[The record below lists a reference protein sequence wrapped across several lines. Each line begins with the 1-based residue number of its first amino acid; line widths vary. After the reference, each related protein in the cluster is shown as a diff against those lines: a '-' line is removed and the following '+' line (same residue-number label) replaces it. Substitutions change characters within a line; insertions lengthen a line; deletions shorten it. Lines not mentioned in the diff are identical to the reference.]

1 MLSLK
6 LFEENLMK
14 LKALFLGLSL
24 ISIPSFTFSAESSES
39 ADEGSSIFD
48 EVVVTAR
55 KREESAQS
63 VPIPISALGGDR
75 LEARN
80 ITEIQD
86 ITKLTP
92 NLNFSAQGIN
102 STVTN
107 VFLRG
112 IGQSNWSETQDPK
125 IGIYIDGVYLS
136 RPQGGMVDLIDVDR
150 VEVLRGPQGTLF
162 GRNTTAG
169 LIHIITKDPTEAL
182 EGFVNLGVG
191 TEGHSVVRGVFN
203 LPVTDK
209 LSARFAMMTKETD
222 GFITNQITGEDQGNE
237 DSQSFRASVKYSGD
251 TYNARFTFDHFET
264 DELATLSSCRFIAP
278 ANGALATGFPAVAFL
293 AGTYDTMRNN
303 CQETSRYLGRDNNPN
318 QHATTD
324 TDSFTLTQSLDLG
337 IGTLTMISNHR
348 EIENYNGTWGWGMGS
363 GNSPTTTTTNLLDVI
378 NYEQEFDVD
387 SHEIRLSG
395 DTDNLSWTIGA
406 YTFEEDNYGITDVPV
421 LGGYTPPA
429 PTAWP
434 MFYMV
439 IPGVLNVAQT
449 VMGTQMFGSR
459 TQYNVVTNSN
469 DAFFAEG
476 TYVIN
481 DKTDITVG
489 VRRTE
494 DDRKYTRGQYL
505 YGGAFDPGNN
515 CPGNID
521 PTTMMATSETC
532 YQEVDYSETTS
543 RVILSHQ
550 NSENVMTYYS
560 YSKGYSSGGF
570 NQAIDMKAFLPEV
583 SDNYE
588 VGFKST
594 LRDGTLRLNGTYFY
608 NSYENQ
614 QITVGRVINGQPTAD
629 IINAEEATIEGIEL
643 ELLAQLSDSWAM
655 TMTYGFMDGKYN
667 SFTVDDYA
675 YDPTTFVT
683 TITQRDLSDTPFGY
697 AGDNGKSHTFD
708 VALIHTQTL
717 SSGANVVSQ
726 LGLTKRDNSW
736 GTMRHTP
743 GSELPGYNLVDGR
756 IAISLPD
763 GVTTITLWG
772 TNLTDKEYISSMLWQ
787 GGDPEIG
794 DPSLGMAADYWG
806 QPRRFGIEWRRDF

>member
-1 MLSLK
+1 
-6 LFEENLMK
+6 MK
-14 LKALFLGLSL
+14 IKALFLGLSL
-24 ISIPSFTFSAESSES
+24 ITIPSFTFSAEE
-39 ADEGSSIFD
+39 ESSIFD

-63 VPIPISALGGDR
+63 VPIPISALDGDR

-182 EGFVNLGVG
+182 EGFANVGLG
-191 TEGHSVVRGVFN
+191 TEGHVVVRGVLN
-203 LPVTDK
+203 VPMTDK
-209 LSARFAMMTKETD
+209 LSGRFAVMSKETD
-222 GFITNQITGEDQGNE
+222 GFMKNQITGEDQGNE
-237 DSQSFRASVKYSGD
+237 DSQSFRASFKYTGD
-251 TYNARFTFDHFET
+251 NYNARLTYDHFES
-264 DELATLSSCRFIAP
+264 DELSTLSSCRFIAP
-278 ANGALATGFPAVAFL
+278 ANGALATGFPAVAYL
-293 AGTYDTMRNN
+293 AGTYDTMRKN
-303 CQETSRYLGRDNNPN
+303 CLETGPGLGRDNNPN
-318 QHATTD
+318 QDAISD
-324 TDSFTLTQSLDLG
+324 TDSYTLTQSLDIG

-363 GNSPTTTTTNLLDVI
+363 GNSPTTSTTNLLDVI
-378 NYEQEFDVD
+378 NYDQEFDVD

-406 YTFEEDNYGITDVPV
+406 YTFEEDNYGIVDVPV

-434 MFYMV
+434 FFYVV

-459 TQYNVVTNSN
+459 TQYNIVTNSN

-505 YGGAFDPGNN
+505 YAGDNGNNVKGPFDPGNN

-521 PTTMMATSETC
+521 PITMMAKSETC
-532 YQEVDYSETTS
+532 YKEVDYSETTS
-543 RVILSHQ
+543 RVIVSHVTT
-550 NSENVMTYYS
+550 ENVMTYAS

-588 VGFKST
+588 VGFKGT
-594 LRDGTLRLNGTYFY
+594 FRDGTMRLNGTYFH
-608 NSYENQ
+608 NIYENQ
-614 QITVGRVINGQPTAD
+614 QITVGRVIDGQPTAD
-629 IINAEEATIEGIEL
+629 IINAEEAKIQGLEL

-655 TMTYGFMDGKYN
+655 TMTYGLMDGMYN
-667 SFTVDDYA
+667 SFTVDDYS

-683 TITQRDLSDTPFGY
+683 SITTRDLSDTPFGY
-697 AGDNGKSHTFD
+697 SGDNGKSHTFD
-708 VALIHTQTL
+708 MSFIHTQSL

-736 GTMRHTP
+736 GTLRHTP
-743 GSELPGYNLVDGR
+743 GSNTPGYSLIDGR
-756 IAISLPD
+756 ITYSLPD
-763 GVTTITLWG
+763 GVTTLTFWG
-772 TNLTDKEYISSMLWQ
+772 TNLTDKEYMSGQLWQ

-794 DPSLGMAADYWG
+794 DPSLGMVADYWG

>member
-1 MLSLK
+1 MRIWIILLSL
-6 LFEENLMK
+6 
-14 LKALFLGLSL
+14 SL
-24 ISIPSFTFSAESSES
+24 LTIPSFTFSAEE
-39 ADEGSSIFD
+39 ESSIFD

-55 KREESAQS
+55 KREETAQS

-80 ITEIQD
+80 ITEIAD
-86 ITKLTP
+86 VTKLTP
-92 NLNFSAQGIN
+92 NLNFAAQGIN

-182 EGFVNLGVG
+182 EGFANVGFG
-191 TEGHSVVRGVFN
+191 TEGHVVVRGVLN
-203 LPVTDK
+203 VPMTDK
-209 LSARFAMMTKETD
+209 LSGRFAVMSKETD
-222 GFITNQITGEDQGNE
+222 GFIKNQITGEDQGNE
-237 DSQSFRASVKYSGD
+237 DSQSFRASFKYTGD
-251 TYNARFTFDHFET
+251 TYNARLTYDHFES
-264 DELATLSSCRFIAP
+264 DELAMLSSCRFIAP
-278 ANGALATGFPAVAFL
+278 TNGALATGFPAVAYL
-293 AGTYDTMRNN
+293 AGTYDTMRKN
-303 CQETSRYLGRDNNPN
+303 CLETSRHLGRDNNPN
-318 QHATTD
+318 QHATSE
-324 TDSFTLTQSLDLG
+324 TDSYTLTQTLDLG

-348 EIENYNGTWGWGMGS
+348 EIENYNGTWGWGMGT
-363 GNSPTTTTTNLLDVI
+363 GNSSTTSTTNLLDVI
-378 NYEQEFDVD
+378 NNRSENDVD
-387 SHEIRLSG
+387 SHELRLSG
-395 DTDNLSWTIGA
+395 ETDNLNWTIGA
-406 YTFEEDNYGITDVPV
+406 YTFEEDNYGIIDVPV
-421 LGGYTPPA
+421 LRGYTPPA

-434 MFYMV
+434 MYYLV

-459 TQYNVVTNSN
+459 TQYNDVTNSN

-494 DDRKYTRGQYL
+494 DDRQFTRGQFL
-505 YGGAFDPGNN
+505 YVGNTAQGPFDPTNN

-521 PTTMMATSETC
+521 PNTMMAKSETC

-543 RVILSHQ
+543 RVIVSHATT
-550 NSENVMTYYS
+550 ENMMTYAS

-594 LRDGTLRLNGTYFY
+594 LRDGTMRLNGTYFH
-608 NSYENQ
+608 NIYENQ
-614 QITVGRVINGQPTAD
+614 QITVGRVIDGQPTAD
-629 IINAEEATIEGIEL
+629 IINAEEAKIQGIEL
-643 ELLAQLSDSWAM
+643 ELLAQLSNSWAM
-655 TMTYGFMDGKYN
+655 TMTYGLMDGKYN
-667 SFTVDDYA
+667 SFTVDDYS

-697 AGDNGKSHTFD
+697 SGDNGKSHTFD
-708 VALIHTQTL
+708 MAFIHTQSL

-726 LGLTKRDNSW
+726 IGLTKRDNSW
-736 GTMRHTP
+736 GTLRHTP
-743 GSELPGYNLVDGR
+743 GSDLPGYSLLDGR
-756 IAISLPD
+756 ITYSLAD

-772 TNLTDKEYISSMLWQ
+772 TNLTDKEYRSGMLWQ

>member
-1 MLSLK
+1 
-6 LFEENLMK
+6 MK
-14 LKALFLGLSL
+14 IRALLLTIPL
-24 ISIPSFTFSAESSES
+24 LTIPSFTFSAEE
-39 ADEGSSIFD
+39 ESSIFD

-55 KREESAQS
+55 KREETAQS
-63 VPIPISALGGDR
+63 VPIPITALGGD
-75 LEARN
+75 LMEARN
-80 ITEIQD
+80 VTEIAD

-92 NLNFSAQGIN
+92 NLSFSAQGIN

-136 RPQGGMVDLIDVDR
+136 RPQGGMLDLIDVDR

-169 LIHIITKDPTEAL
+169 LIHIITKDPTEAF
-182 EGFVNLGVG
+182 EGFANLGVG
-191 TEGHSVVRGVFN
+191 TEGHIVMRGVLN
-203 LPVTDK
+203 VPISDK
-209 LSARFAMMTKETD
+209 LSARFAVMSKETD
-222 GFITNQITGEDQGNE
+222 GFIKNQITGQDQGNE
-237 DSQSFRASVKYSGD
+237 DSQSLRASLKYTGD
-251 TYNARFTFDHFET
+251 TYNARLTFDHFES
-264 DELATLSSCRFIAP
+264 DELSMLSSCRFIAP
-278 ANGALATGFPAVAFL
+278 TNGAVATGFPAIAYL
-293 AGTYDTMRNN
+293 AGTYDTMRKN
-303 CQETSRYLGRDNNPN
+303 CQETNRNLGRDNNPN
-318 QHATTD
+318 QNATSE
-324 TDSFTLTQSLDLG
+324 TDSFTLTQSLDIG

-363 GNSPTTTTTNLLDVI
+363 GNSPTTSTTNLLDVI
-378 NYEQEFDVD
+378 NNRSENDVD

-406 YTFEEDNYGITDVPV
+406 YTFEEDNYGIIDVPV
-421 LGGYTPPA
+421 LRGYTPPA

-434 MFYMV
+434 MFYLV
-439 IPGVLNVAQT
+439 IPGVLNVAET
-449 VMGTQMFGSR
+449 VIGTQMFGSR
-459 TQYNVVTNSN
+459 TQYNDVTNSN

-476 TYVIN
+476 TFILN
-481 DKTDITVG
+481 DKTDITLG
-489 VRRTE
+489 VRKTE

-505 YGGAFDPGNN
+505 YGSGAFDPTNN

-521 PTTMMATSETC
+521 PTTMIAKSETC
-532 YQEVDYSETTS
+532 FQEVDYSETTS
-543 RVILSHQ
+543 RVILSHA
-550 NSENVMTYYS
+550 NTENVMTYYS

-570 NQAIDMKAFLPEV
+570 NQAIDMKAFLPEI
-583 SDNYE
+583 SDNFE

-608 NSYENQ
+608 NIYENQ
-614 QITVGRVINGQPTAD
+614 QITVGRVIDGQPTAD
-629 IINAEEATIEGIEL
+629 IINAKEAQIEGIEFD
-643 ELLAQLSDSWAM
+643 LLAQLSDNWAL
-655 TMTYGFMDGKYN
+655 TMTFGFMDGKYN

-675 YDPTTFVT
+675 YDPATFVT

-697 AGDNGKSHTFD
+697 SGDGGKSHTFD
-708 VALIHTQTL
+708 MALIHTQAL
-717 SSGANVVSQ
+717 SSGTNVVSQ
-726 LGLTKRDNSW
+726 IGLTKRDNSW
-736 GTMRHTP
+736 GTLRHTP
-743 GSELPGYNLVDGR
+743 GSEMPGYNLVDGR
-756 IAISLPD
+756 IAFNLAD

-772 TNLTDKEYISSMLWQ
+772 TNLTDKEYRSGMLWQ

>member
-1 MLSLK
+1 MKFKILLLSL
-6 LFEENLMK
+6 
-14 LKALFLGLSL
+14 SL
-24 ISIPSFTFSAESSES
+24 LTIPSISISAE
-39 ADEGSSIFD
+39 DEEESSILE

-63 VPIPISALGGDR
+63 VPIPISALNGDR

-136 RPQGGMVDLIDVDR
+136 RPQGGMVDLIDIDR

-182 EGFVNLGVG
+182 EGFANVG
-191 TEGHSVVRGVFN
+191 FGTDGHVVVRGVLN
-203 LPVTDK
+203 VPMTDK
-209 LSARFAMMTKETD
+209 LSGRFAVMSKETD
-222 GFITNQITGEDQGNE
+222 GFIKNQITGEDHGNE
-237 DSQSFRASVKYSGD
+237 DSQSFRASFKYRGD
-251 TYNARFTFDHFET
+251 AYNARLTYDHFES

-278 ANGALATGFPAVAFL
+278 ADGSVATGFPAVAYL
-293 AGTYDTMRNN
+293 AGTYDTMRQN
-303 CQETSRYLGRDNNPN
+303 CLDTSRYLGRDNNPN
-318 QHATTD
+318 QNATTD
-324 TDSFTLTQSLDLG
+324 TDSYTLTQNLDLG

-363 GNSPTTTTTNLLDVI
+363 GNSSTTTTTNLLDVI
-378 NYEQEFDVD
+378 NYAQEFEVD

-395 DTDNLSWTIGA
+395 DTDKLSWTIGA

-421 LGGYTPPA
+421 LRGFTPPT

-434 MFYMV
+434 MFHMV

-459 TQYNVVTNSN
+459 TQYNIVTNAN

-489 VRRTE
+489 MRRTE
-494 DDRKYTRGQYL
+494 DERKYTRGQYL
-505 YGGAFDPGNN
+505 YVGNNAQGAFDPGNN

-521 PTTMMATSETC
+521 PTTMVATSETC
-532 YQEVDYSETTS
+532 YQEVSYSETTS
-543 RVILSHQ
+543 RVILSHATR
-550 NSENVMTYYS
+550 ENLMTYAS

-594 LRDGTLRLNGTYFY
+594 LRDGTLRLNGTYFH
-608 NSYENQ
+608 NIYENQ

-629 IINAEEATIEGIEL
+629 IINAKEAKIKGLEL

-655 TMTYGFMDGKYN
+655 TMTSGFMDGIYN

-683 TITQRDLSDTPFGY
+683 TITTRDLSDTPFGY
-697 AGDNGKSHTFD
+697 SGDNGKSHTFD
-708 VALIHTQTL
+708 MAFIHTQRL

-726 LGLTKRDNSW
+726 IGLTKRDNSW
-736 GTMRHTP
+736 GTLRHTP

-756 IAISLPD
+756 IAFSLPD
-763 GVTTITLWG
+763 GVTTITFWG
-772 TNLTDKEYISSMLWQ
+772 TNLTDKEYVSSMLWQ

-794 DPSLGMAADYWG
+794 DPSLGMAADWWG

>member
-1 MLSLK
+1 MRIKILLLSL
-6 LFEENLMK
+6 
-14 LKALFLGLSL
+14 SL
-24 ISIPSFTFSAESSES
+24 LTIPSFTYSAEE
-39 ADEGSSIFD
+39 ESSIFD

-63 VPIPISALGGDR
+63 VPIPISALDGDR
-75 LEARN
+75 LESRN
-80 ITEIQD
+80 ITEIAD
-86 ITKLTP
+86 VTKLTP

-182 EGFVNLGVG
+182 EGFANLGIG
-191 TEGHSVVRGVFN
+191 TEGHIVMRGVLN
-203 LPVTDK
+203 VPMGDK
-209 LSARFAMMTKETD
+209 LSARFAVMSKETD
-222 GFITNQITGEDQGNE
+222 GFIKNQVTGEDQGNE
-237 DSQSFRASVKYSGD
+237 DSQSFRASFKYTGD
-251 TYNARFTFDHFET
+251 AYNARFTFDHFES
-264 DELATLSSCRFIAP
+264 DELAMISSCRFIAP
-278 ANGALATGFPAVAFL
+278 ANGALATGFPAVAYL
-293 AGTYDTMRNN
+293 AGTYDTMRKN
-303 CQETSRYLGRDNNPN
+303 CQETSRTLGRDNNPN
-318 QHATTD
+318 QGVTSD

-363 GNSPTTTTTNLLDVI
+363 GNSPTTSTTNLLDVI
-378 NYEQEFDVD
+378 NNASENDID
-387 SHEIRLSG
+387 SHELRLSG

-406 YTFEEDNYGITDVPV
+406 YTFEEDNYGIIDVPV
-421 LGGYTPPA
+421 LRGYTPPA

-434 MFYMV
+434 MYYLV

-459 TQYNVVTNSN
+459 TQYNIVTNSN

-489 VRRTE
+489 IRKTE
-494 DDRKYTRGQYL
+494 DDRQFTRGQWL
-505 YGGAFDPGNN
+505 YVGNNAKGAFDIGNN

-521 PTTMMATSETC
+521 PTTMMAKSETC

-543 RVILSHQ
+543 RVILSYQ
-550 NSENVMTYYS
+550 NSEDLMTYYS

-570 NQAIDMKAFLPEV
+570 NQAIDMKAFLPEI

-608 NSYENQ
+608 NIYENQ
-614 QITVGRVINGQPTAD
+614 QITVGRVIDGQPTAD
-629 IINAEEATIEGIEL
+629 IINAKEAKIEGIEL
-643 ELLAQLSDSWAM
+643 ELLAQLTDSLAM

-667 SFTVDDYA
+667 SFTVDDYT

-697 AGDNGKSHTFD
+697 SGDNGKSHTFD
-708 VALIHTQTL
+708 MALIHTQTL
-717 SSGANVVSQ
+717 SSGANVMSQ
-726 LGLTKRDNSW
+726 IGLTKRDNSW
-736 GTMRHTP
+736 GTLRHTP
-743 GSELPGYNLVDGR
+743 GSDMPGYSLVDGR
-756 IAISLPD
+756 ITYALPD
-763 GVTTITLWG
+763 GVTTITFWG
-772 TNLTDKEYISSMLWQ
+772 TNLTDKEYRSGMLWQ

-794 DPSLGMAADYWG
+794 DPSLGMSADYWG

>member
-1 MLSLK
+1 MRINT
-6 LFEENLMK
+6 F
-14 LKALFLGLSL
+14 L
-24 ISIPSFTFSAESSES
+24 ISISLLVTFPSFTISAEEES
-39 ADEGSSIFD
+39 TIFD

-55 KREESAQS
+55 KREETAQS
-63 VPIPISALGGDR
+63 VPIPISALGGDQM
-75 LEARN
+75 ESRN
-80 ITEIQD
+80 ITEIAD

-92 NLNFSAQGIN
+92 NLNFAAQGIN

-182 EGFVNLGVG
+182 EGFANLGVG
-191 TEGHSVVRGVFN
+191 TEGHVVMRGVLN
-203 LPVTDK
+203 VPLSDN
-209 LSARFAMMTKETD
+209 LSARFAVMSKETD
-222 GFITNQITGEDQGNE
+222 GFIKNQITGQDQGNE
-237 DSQSFRASVKYSGD
+237 DSQSLRASFKYTGD
-251 TYNARFTFDHFET
+251 TYNARLTYDRFES
-264 DELATLSSCRFIAP
+264 DELSMLSSCRFIAP
-278 ANGALATGFPAVAFL
+278 ANGAVATGFPAVAYL
-293 AGTYDTMRNN
+293 AGTYDTMRQN
-303 CQETSRYLGRDNNPN
+303 CLQTSRNLGRDNNPN
-318 QHATTD
+318 QNATSE
-324 TDSFTLTQSLDLG
+324 TDSFTLTQNLDLG

-378 NYEQEFDVD
+378 NNRSTNDVD

-395 DTDNLSWTIGA
+395 ETDNLNWTVGY
-406 YTFEEDNYGITDVPV
+406 YTFEEDNYGIIDVPV
-421 LGGYTPPA
+421 LRGYTPPA

-434 MFYMV
+434 MFYLV
-439 IPGVLNVAQT
+439 IPGVLNVSQT

-459 TQYNVVTNSN
+459 TQYNDVTNSN
-469 DAFFAEG
+469 DAYFAEG
-476 TYVIN
+476 TFILN
-481 DKTDITVG
+481 DKTDITLG
-489 VRRTE
+489 VRKTE
-494 DDRKYTRGQYL
+494 DDRKFTRGQYL
-505 YGGAFDPGNN
+505 YVGNNAQGPFDPTNN

-521 PTTMMATSETC
+521 PTTMMAKSETC

-543 RVILSHQ
+543 RVILSYA
-550 NSENVMTYYS
+550 NSENLMTYYS

-570 NQAIDMKAFLPEV
+570 NQAIDMKAFLPEI
-583 SDNYE
+583 SDNFE

-594 LRDGTLRLNGTYFY
+594 LRDGTMRLNGTYFY
-608 NSYENQ
+608 NIYENQ
-614 QITVGRVINGQPTAD
+614 QITVGRVIDGQPTAD
-629 IINAEEATIEGIEL
+629 IINAKEAQIEGIEL
-643 ELLAQLSDSWAM
+643 ELLAQLSDSWSM
-655 TMTYGFMDGKYN
+655 TMTFGFMDGKYN
-667 SFTVDDYA
+667 SFTVDDYS

-683 TITQRDLSDTPFGY
+683 TITSRDLSDTPFGY
-697 AGDNGKSHTFD
+697 SGDNGKSHTFD
-708 VALIHTQTL
+708 MALIHNQTL
-717 SSGANVVSQ
+717 SSGTNVVSQ

-736 GTMRHTP
+736 GTLRHTP
-743 GSELPGYNLVDGR
+743 GSGLPGYSLIDGR
-756 IAISLPD
+756 IAFSLPD

-772 TNLTDKEYISSMLWQ
+772 TNLADKEYRSGMLWQ

>member
-1 MLSLK
+1 MSLNKILSK
-6 LFEENLMK
+6 LTVFSL
-14 LKALFLGLSL
+14 LFFPFA
-24 ISIPSFTFSAESSES
+24 ISA
-39 ADEGSSIFD
+39 ADQEAAGGIME

-55 KREESAQS
+55 KREETAQS

-136 RPQGGMVDLIDVDR
+136 RPQGGMVDLIDIDR

-182 EGFVNLGVG
+182 EGFANLGIG
-191 TEGHSVVRGVFN
+191 TEGHVVMRGVLNVPMGDN
-203 LPVTDK
+203 L
-209 LSARFAMMTKETD
+209 SGRFAVMSKETD
-222 GFITNQITGEDQGNE
+222 GFIKNQITGKDQGNE
-237 DSQSFRASVKYSGD
+237 DSQSLRASFKYTGD
-251 TYNARFTFDHFET
+251 TYNARLTYDHFES
-264 DELATLSSCRFIAP
+264 DELATLSSCRFAAP
-278 ANGALATGFPAVAFL
+278 ANGALAAGFPAVAYL
-293 AGTYDTMRNN
+293 AGTYDTMRQN
-303 CQETSRYLGRDNNPN
+303 CLETSRHLGRDNNPN
-318 QHATTD
+318 QNATSE
-324 TDSFTLTQSLDLG
+324 TDSYTLTQSLDLG
-337 IGTLTMISNHR
+337 IGALTMISNHR

-378 NYEQEFDVD
+378 NYAQEFDID

-395 DTDNLSWTIGA
+395 DTDKLSWTIGA
-406 YTFEEDNYGITDVPV
+406 YTFEEENYGIVDVPV

-434 MFYMV
+434 FFYVV

-459 TQYNVVTNSN
+459 TQYNDVTNGN

-476 TYVIN
+476 TFVLN

-489 VRRTE
+489 VRKTE

-505 YGGAFDPGNN
+505 YVGNNAQGPFDPGNN

-521 PTTMMATSETC
+521 PTTMVARAETC

-543 RVILSHQ
+543 RVILSHATT
-550 NSENVMTYYS
+550 ENLMTYYS

-570 NQAIDMKAFLPEV
+570 NQAIDMKAFLPEI

-594 LRDGTLRLNGTYFY
+594 LRDGTVRLNGTYFY
-608 NSYENQ
+608 NIYENQ
-614 QITVGRVINGQPTAD
+614 QITVGRVIDGQPTAD
-629 IINAEEATIEGIEL
+629 IINAKEAQIEGIEL

-655 TMTYGFMDGKYN
+655 TVTYGFMDGKYN
-667 SFTVDDYA
+667 SFTVDDYS

-683 TITQRDLSDTPFGY
+683 SITTRDLSDTSFGY
-697 AGDNGKSHTFD
+697 SGDNGKSYTFD
-708 VALIHTQTL
+708 MALIHTQTL

-726 LGLTKRDNSW
+726 IGLTKRDNSW
-736 GTMRHTP
+736 GTLRHTP
-743 GSELPGYNLVDGR
+743 GSGMPGYSLIDGR
-756 IAISLPD
+756 IAYSLPD

-772 TNLTDKEYISSMLWQ
+772 TNLTDKEYVSSMLWQ

-794 DPSLGMAADYWG
+794 DPSLGMTGEWWG

>member
-1 MLSLK
+1 
-6 LFEENLMK
+6 MK
-14 LKALFLGLSL
+14 IKTLLLGLSL
-24 ISIPSFTFSAESSES
+24 ITIPSFTFSAEE
-39 ADEGSSIFD
+39 ESSIFD

-55 KREESAQS
+55 KREETAQS

-80 ITEIQD
+80 ITEIAD
-86 ITKLTP
+86 VTKLTP
-92 NLNFSAQGIN
+92 NLNFAAQGIN

-182 EGFVNLGVG
+182 EGFANVGLG
-191 TEGHSVVRGVFN
+191 TEGHVVVRGVLN
-203 LPVTDK
+203 VPMTDK
-209 LSARFAMMTKETD
+209 LSGRFAVMSKETD
-222 GFITNQITGEDQGNE
+222 GFIKNQITGEDQGNE
-237 DSQSFRASVKYSGD
+237 DSQSFRASFKYSGD
-251 TYNARFTFDHFET
+251 SYNARLTYDHFES
-264 DELATLSSCRFIAP
+264 DELAMLSSCRFIAP
-278 ANGALATGFPAVAFL
+278 VNGAIATGFPAVAYL
-293 AGTYDTMRNN
+293 AGTYDTMRKN
-303 CQETSRYLGRDNNPN
+303 CLETSRTLGRDNNPN
-318 QHATTD
+318 QNATSE
-324 TDSFTLTQSLDLG
+324 TDSYTLTQSLDLG

-363 GNSPTTTTTNLLDVI
+363 GNSPTTSTTNLLDVI
-378 NYEQEFDVD
+378 NNRSENDVD
-387 SHEIRLSG
+387 SHELRLSG
-395 DTDNLSWTIGA
+395 ETDSLSWTIGA
-406 YTFEEDNYGITDVPV
+406 YTFEEDNYGIIDVPV
-421 LGGYTPPA
+421 LRGYTPPA

-434 MFYMV
+434 MYYLV

-459 TQYNVVTNSN
+459 TQYNDVTNSN

-494 DDRKYTRGQYL
+494 DERQYTRGQYL
-505 YGGAFDPGNN
+505 YVGNTAQGPFDPTNN

-521 PTTMMATSETC
+521 PTTMVAKSETC
-532 YQEVDYSETTS
+532 TQEVDYSETTS
-543 RVILSHQ
+543 RVILSHATT
-550 NSENVMTYYS
+550 ENVMTYAS

-594 LRDGTLRLNGTYFY
+594 LRDGTLRLNGTYFH
-608 NSYENQ
+608 NIYENQ
-614 QITVGRVINGQPTAD
+614 QITVGRVIDGQPTAD
-629 IINAEEATIEGIEL
+629 IINAEEAKIQGIEL

-655 TMTYGFMDGKYN
+655 TMTYGLMDGKYN

-697 AGDNGKSHTFD
+697 SGDNGKSHTFD
-708 VALIHTQTL
+708 VAFINTQTL

-726 LGLTKRDNSW
+726 IGLTKRDNSW
-736 GTMRHTP
+736 GTLRHTP
-743 GSELPGYNLVDGR
+743 GSDMPGYSLLDGR
-756 IAISLPD
+756 ITYALAD
-763 GVTTITLWG
+763 GVTTFTFWG
-772 TNLTDKEYISSMLWQ
+772 TNLTDKEYRSGMLWQ

>member
-1 MLSLK
+1 MRIKIILLSL
-6 LFEENLMK
+6 
-14 LKALFLGLSL
+14 SL
-24 ISIPSFTFSAESSES
+24 LTIPSFSYSAEE
-39 ADEGSSIFD
+39 ESSIFD

-63 VPIPISALGGDR
+63 VPIPISALDGDR
-75 LEARN
+75 LESRN
-80 ITEIQD
+80 ITEIAD
-86 ITKLTP
+86 VTKLTP

-182 EGFVNLGVG
+182 EGFANLGVG
-191 TEGHSVVRGVFN
+191 TEGHIVMRGVLN
-203 LPVTDK
+203 VPMGDK
-209 LSARFAMMTKETD
+209 LSARFAVMSKETD
-222 GFITNQITGEDQGNE
+222 GFIKNQITGEDQGNE
-237 DSQSFRASVKYSGD
+237 DSQSFRASFKYTGD
-251 TYNARFTFDHFET
+251 GYNARFTFDHFES
-264 DELATLSSCRFIAP
+264 DELAMISSCRFIAP
-278 ANGALATGFPAVAFL
+278 ANGALATGFPAVAYL
-293 AGTYDTMRNN
+293 AGTYDTMRKN
-303 CQETSRYLGRDNNPN
+303 CQETSRNLGRDNNPN
-318 QHATTD
+318 QGVTSD

-363 GNSPTTTTTNLLDVI
+363 GNSPTTSTTNLLDVI
-378 NYEQEFDVD
+378 NNASENDID
-387 SHEIRLSG
+387 SHELRLSG
-395 DTDNLSWTIGA
+395 DTDNLTWTIGA
-406 YTFEEDNYGITDVPV
+406 YTFEEDNYGIIDVPV
-421 LGGYTPPA
+421 LRGYTPPA

-434 MFYMV
+434 LYYFV
-439 IPGVLNVAQT
+439 IPGALNVAQT

-459 TQYNVVTNSN
+459 TQYNIVTNSN

-489 VRRTE
+489 IRKTE
-494 DDRKYTRGQYL
+494 DDRQFTRGQWL
-505 YGGAFDPGNN
+505 YVGNNAKGAFDIGNN

-521 PTTMMATSETC
+521 PTTMMAKSETC

-543 RVILSHQ
+543 RVILSYQ
-550 NSENVMTYYS
+550 NSEDLMTYYS

-570 NQAIDMKAFLPEV
+570 NQAIDMKAFLPEI

-608 NSYENQ
+608 NIYENQ
-614 QITVGRVINGQPTAD
+614 QITVGRVIDGQPTAD
-629 IINAEEATIEGIEL
+629 IINAKEAKIEGIEL

-667 SFTVDDYA
+667 SFTVDDYT

-697 AGDNGKSHTFD
+697 SGDNGKSHTFD
-708 VALIHTQTL
+708 MALIHTQTL
-717 SSGANVVSQ
+717 SSGANVMSQ
-726 LGLTKRDNSW
+726 IGLTKRDNSW
-736 GTMRHTP
+736 GTLRHTP
-743 GSELPGYNLVDGR
+743 GSDLPGYSLIDGR
-756 IAISLPD
+756 ITYALPD

-772 TNLTDKEYISSMLWQ
+772 TNLTDKEYRSGMLWQ

>member
-1 MLSLK
+1 MRIKILLLSL
-6 LFEENLMK
+6 
-14 LKALFLGLSL
+14 SL
-24 ISIPSFTFSAESSES
+24 LTIPSFTYSAEE
-39 ADEGSSIFD
+39 ETSIFD

-55 KREESAQS
+55 KREETAQS
-63 VPIPISALGGDR
+63 VPIPISALSGDQ
-75 LEARN
+75 LESRN
-80 ITEIQD
+80 ITEIAD
-86 ITKLTP
+86 VTKLTP
-92 NLNFSAQGIN
+92 NLNFAAQGIN

-182 EGFVNLGVG
+182 EGFANVGMG
-191 TEGHSVVRGVFN
+191 TEGHVVVRGVLNVPMTDN
-203 LPVTDK
+203 L
-209 LSARFAMMTKETD
+209 SGRFAVMSKETD
-222 GFITNQITGEDQGNE
+222 GFIKNQITGEDQGNE
-237 DSQSFRASVKYSGD
+237 DSQSFRASFKYSGD
-251 TYNARFTFDHFET
+251 SYNARLTFDRFES
-264 DELATLSSCRFIAP
+264 DELAMLSSCRFIAP
-278 ANGALATGFPAVAFL
+278 TNGAIATGFPAVAYL
-293 AGTYDTMRNN
+293 AGTYDTMRKN
-303 CQETSRYLGRDNNPN
+303 CLETGRNLGRDNNPN
-318 QHATTD
+318 QHATSE
-324 TDSFTLTQSLDLG
+324 TDSYTLTQSLDIG

-363 GNSPTTTTTNLLDVI
+363 GNSTTTSTTNLLDVI
-378 NYEQEFDVD
+378 NNRSENDVD

-395 DTDNLSWTIGA
+395 DTDNLSWTVGA
-406 YTFEEDNYGITDVPV
+406 YTFEEDNYGIIDVPV
-421 LGGYTPPA
+421 LRGYTPPA

-434 MFYMV
+434 MYYLV

-459 TQYNVVTNSN
+459 TQYNDVTNSN

-489 VRRTE
+489 MRRTE
-494 DDRKYTRGQYL
+494 DKRQYTRGQYL
-505 YGGAFDPGNN
+505 YVGNTAQGPFDPTNN

-521 PTTMMATSETC
+521 PTTMVAKSETC
-532 YQEVDYSETTS
+532 TQEVDYSETTS
-543 RVILSHQ
+543 RVILSHATT
-550 NSENVMTYYS
+550 ENMMTYAS

-594 LRDGTLRLNGTYFY
+594 LRDGTLRLNGTYFH
-608 NSYENQ
+608 NIYENQ
-614 QITVGRVINGQPTAD
+614 QITVGRVIDGQPTAD
-629 IINAEEATIEGIEL
+629 IINAEEAKIQGLEL

-655 TMTYGFMDGKYN
+655 TLTAGFMDGKYN
-667 SFTVDDYA
+667 SFTVDDYT

-683 TITQRDLSDTPFGY
+683 TITSRDLSDTPFGY
-697 AGDNGKSHTFD
+697 SGDGGKSHTFD
-708 VALIHTQTL
+708 MAFIHTQTL

-726 LGLTKRDNSW
+726 LGITKRDNSW
-736 GTMRHTP
+736 GTLRHTP
-743 GSELPGYNLVDGR
+743 GSEMPGYNLVDGR
-756 IAISLPD
+756 ITYSLPD
-763 GVTTITLWG
+763 GVTTITFWG
-772 TNLTDKEYISSMLWQ
+772 TNLTDKEYRSGMLWQ

-794 DPSLGMAADYWG
+794 DPSLGMVADYWG

>member
-1 MLSLK
+1 
-6 LFEENLMK
+6 MK
-14 LKALFLGLSL
+14 IKALL
-24 ISIPSFTFSAESSES
+24 ISISLLTIPSFTISAEE
-39 ADEGSSIFD
+39 ESSIFD

-55 KREESAQS
+55 KREETAQS
-63 VPIPISALGGDR
+63 VPIPISALGGDQ
-75 LEARN
+75 LESRN
-80 ITEIQD
+80 ITEIAD
-86 ITKLTP
+86 VTKLTP
-92 NLNFSAQGIN
+92 NLNFAAQGIN

-182 EGFVNLGVG
+182 EGFANVGLG
-191 TEGHSVVRGVFN
+191 TEGHVVVRGVLN
-203 LPVTDK
+203 VPITDK
-209 LSARFAMMTKETD
+209 LSGRFAVMSKETD
-222 GFITNQITGEDQGNE
+222 GFIKNQITGEDQGNE
-237 DSQSFRASVKYSGD
+237 DSQSFRASFKYTGD
-251 TYNARFTFDHFET
+251 TYNARLTYDHFES
-264 DELATLSSCRFIAP
+264 DELAMLSSCRFIAP
-278 ANGALATGFPAVAFL
+278 TNGALATGFPAVAYL
-293 AGTYDTMRNN
+293 AGTYDTMRKN
-303 CQETSRYLGRDNNPN
+303 CLETSRHLGRDNNPN
-318 QHATTD
+318 QHATSE
-324 TDSFTLTQSLDLG
+324 TDSYTLTQTLDLG

-348 EIENYNGTWGWGMGS
+348 EIENYNGTWGWGMGT
-363 GNSPTTTTTNLLDVI
+363 GNSSTTSTTNLLDVI
-378 NYEQEFDVD
+378 NNRSENDVD
-387 SHEIRLSG
+387 SHELRLSG
-395 DTDNLSWTIGA
+395 ETDNLNWTIGA
-406 YTFEEDNYGITDVPV
+406 YTFEEDNYGIIDVPV
-421 LGGYTPPA
+421 LRGYTPPA

-434 MFYMV
+434 MYYLV

-459 TQYNVVTNSN
+459 TQYNDVTNSN

-494 DDRKYTRGQYL
+494 DDRQFTRGQFL
-505 YGGAFDPGNN
+505 YVGNTAQGPFDPTNN

-521 PTTMMATSETC
+521 PTTMVAKSETC

-543 RVILSHQ
+543 RVIVSHATT
-550 NSENVMTYYS
+550 ENMMTYAS

-570 NQAIDMKAFLPEV
+570 NQAIDMKAFLPEI

-594 LRDGTLRLNGTYFY
+594 LRDGTMRLNGTYFH
-608 NSYENQ
+608 NIYENQ
-614 QITVGRVINGQPTAD
+614 QITVGRVIDGQPTAD
-629 IINAEEATIEGIEL
+629 IINAEEAKIQGIEL

-655 TMTYGFMDGKYN
+655 TMTYGLMDGKYN
-667 SFTVDDYA
+667 SFTVDDYS

-683 TITQRDLSDTPFGY
+683 TITSRDLSDTPFGY
-697 AGDNGKSHTFD
+697 SGDNGKSHTFD
-708 VALIHTQTL
+708 MAFIHTQSL

-726 LGLTKRDNSW
+726 IGLTKRDNSW
-736 GTMRHTP
+736 GTLRHTP
-743 GSELPGYNLVDGR
+743 GSDLPGYSLLDGR
-756 IAISLPD
+756 ITYSLAD

-772 TNLTDKEYISSMLWQ
+772 TNLTDKEYRSGMLWQ

>member
-1 MLSLK
+1 
-6 LFEENLMK
+6 MK
-14 LKALFLGLSL
+14 IKALFISLSL
-24 ISIPSFTFSAESSES
+24 LTIPSFTISAEE
-39 ADEGSSIFD
+39 ETSIFD

-63 VPIPISALGGDR
+63 VPIPISALDGDR
-75 LEARN
+75 LESRN
-80 ITEIQD
+80 ITEIAD
-86 ITKLTP
+86 VTKLTP
-92 NLNFSAQGIN
+92 NLNFAAQGIN

-182 EGFVNLGVG
+182 EGFANLGVG
-191 TEGHSVVRGVFN
+191 TEGHVVMRGVLN
-203 LPVTDK
+203 VPMGDK
-209 LSARFAMMTKETD
+209 LSARFAVMSKETD
-222 GFITNQITGEDQGNE
+222 GFIKNQITGKDQGNE
-237 DSQSFRASVKYSGD
+237 DSQSIRASFKYSGD
-251 TYNARFTFDHFET
+251 NYNARFTFDHFES
-264 DELATLSSCRFIAP
+264 DELAMLSSCRFIAP
-278 ANGALATGFPAVAFL
+278 ENGALATGFPAVAYL
-293 AGTYDTMRNN
+293 AGTYDTMRKN

-318 QHATTD
+318 QNATSE

-363 GNSPTTTTTNLLDVI
+363 GNSPTTSTTNLLDVI
-378 NYEQEFDVD
+378 NNKSENDID

-395 DTDNLSWTIGA
+395 DTDKLSWTIGA
-406 YTFEEDNYGITDVPV
+406 YTFEEDNYGIIDVPV
-421 LGGYTPPA
+421 LRGYTPPA

-434 MFYMV
+434 MYYLV

-459 TQYNVVTNSN
+459 TQYNDVTNSN

-476 TYVIN
+476 TFVLN
-481 DKTDITVG
+481 DKTDITLG

-494 DDRKYTRGQYL
+494 DERQYTRGQYL
-505 YGGAFDPGNN
+505 YVGNTAQGPFDPTNN

-521 PTTMMATSETC
+521 PVTMVAKSETC
-532 YQEVDYSETTS
+532 TQEVDYSETTS
-543 RVILSHQ
+543 RVILSHTH
-550 NSENVMTYYS
+550 SEDLMSYYS

-608 NSYENQ
+608 NIYENQ
-614 QITVGRVINGQPTAD
+614 QITVGRVIDGQPTAD
-629 IINAEEATIEGIEL
+629 IINAKEAQIEGIEL
-643 ELLAQLSDSWAM
+643 ELLAQLSDSWAL

-683 TITQRDLSDTPFGY
+683 TITSRDLSDTPFGY
-697 AGDNGKSHTFD
+697 SGDNGKSHTFD
-708 VALIHTQTL
+708 MALINTQTL
-717 SSGANVVSQ
+717 SSGTNVVSQ
-726 LGLTKRDNSW
+726 IGLTKRDNSW
-736 GTMRHTP
+736 GTLRHTP
-743 GSELPGYNLVDGR
+743 GSEMPGYNLVDGR
-756 IAISLPD
+756 IALSLPD
-763 GVTTITLWG
+763 GVTTITFWG
-772 TNLTDKEYISSMLWQ
+772 TNLTDKEYRSGMLWQ

>member
-1 MLSLK
+1 MRIKILLLSL
-6 LFEENLMK
+6 
-14 LKALFLGLSL
+14 SL
-24 ISIPSFTFSAESSES
+24 LTIPSFTYSAEE
-39 ADEGSSIFD
+39 ESSIFD

-63 VPIPISALGGDR
+63 VPIPISALDGDR
-75 LEARN
+75 LESRN
-80 ITEIQD
+80 ITEIAD

-182 EGFVNLGVG
+182 EGFANLGIG
-191 TEGHSVVRGVFN
+191 TEGHIVMRGVLN
-203 LPVTDK
+203 VPMGDK
-209 LSARFAMMTKETD
+209 LSARFAVMSKETD
-222 GFITNQITGEDQGNE
+222 GFIKNQITGEDQGNE
-237 DSQSFRASVKYSGD
+237 DSQSFRASFKYTGD
-251 TYNARFTFDHFET
+251 AYNARFTFDHFES
-264 DELATLSSCRFIAP
+264 DELAMLSSCRFIAP
-278 ANGALATGFPAVAFL
+278 ANGAVATGFPAVAYL
-293 AGTYDTMRNN
+293 AGTYDTMKKN
-303 CQETSRYLGRDNNPN
+303 CQETSRTLGRDNNPN
-318 QHATTD
+318 QGVTSD

-363 GNSPTTTTTNLLDVI
+363 GNSPTTSTTNLLDVI
-378 NYEQEFDVD
+378 NNASENDID
-387 SHEIRLSG
+387 SHELRLSG
-395 DTDNLSWTIGA
+395 DTGNLSWTIGA
-406 YTFEEDNYGITDVPV
+406 YTFEEDNYGIIDVPV
-421 LGGYTPPA
+421 LRGYTPPA

-434 MFYMV
+434 MYYLV

-459 TQYNVVTNSN
+459 TQYNIVTNSN
-469 DAFFAEG
+469 DALFAEG

-489 VRRTE
+489 IRKTE
-494 DDRKYTRGQYL
+494 DDRQYTRGQWL
-505 YGGAFDPGNN
+505 YVGNTARGPFDPTNN

-521 PTTMMATSETC
+521 PTTMVAKSETC
-532 YQEVDYSETTS
+532 TQEVDYSETTS
-543 RVILSHQ
+543 RVILSYQ
-550 NSENVMTYYS
+550 NSEDLMTYYS

-594 LRDGTLRLNGTYFY
+594 LRDETLRLNGTYFY
-608 NSYENQ
+608 NIYENQ
-614 QITVGRVINGQPTAD
+614 QITVGRVIDGQPTAD
-629 IINAEEATIEGIEL
+629 IINAKEAKIEGIEL
-643 ELLAQLSDSWAM
+643 ELLAQLTDSLAM

-667 SFTVDDYA
+667 SFTVDDYT

-697 AGDNGKSHTFD
+697 SGDNGKSHTFD
-708 VALIHTQTL
+708 MALIHTQTL
-717 SSGANVVSQ
+717 SSGANVMSQ
-726 LGLTKRDNSW
+726 IGLTKRDNSW
-736 GTMRHTP
+736 GTLRHTP
-743 GSELPGYNLVDGR
+743 GSDMPGYSLVDGR
-756 IAISLPD
+756 ITYALPD
-763 GVTTITLWG
+763 GVTTITFWG
-772 TNLTDKEYISSMLWQ
+772 TNLTDKEYRSGMLWQ

>member
-1 MLSLK
+1 MRIKIIL
-6 LFEENLMK
+6 
-14 LKALFLGLSL
+14 LGLSL
-24 ISIPSFTFSAESSES
+24 ITIPSFTFSAEE
-39 ADEGSSIFD
+39 ESSIFD

-63 VPIPISALGGDR
+63 VPIPISALGGDQM
-75 LEARN
+75 EARN
-80 ITEIQD
+80 ITEIAD

-92 NLNFSAQGIN
+92 NLNFAAQGIN

-182 EGFVNLGVG
+182 EGFANVGVG
-191 TEGHSVVRGVFN
+191 TEGHVVMRGVLN
-203 LPVTDK
+203 VPISDK
-209 LSARFAMMTKETD
+209 LSARFAVMSKETD
-222 GFITNQITGEDQGNE
+222 GFIENQITGEKQGNE
-237 DSQSFRASVKYSGD
+237 DSQSFRASFKYTD
-251 TYNARFTFDHFET
+251 DAYNARFTFDHFES
-264 DELATLSSCRFIAP
+264 DEMAMLSSCRFIAP
-278 ANGALATGFPAVAFL
+278 ANGAVATGFPAVAYL
-293 AGTYDTMRNN
+293 AGTYDTMKKN
-303 CQETSRYLGRDNNPN
+303 CEETSRYLGRDNNPN
-318 QHATTD
+318 QHATSD
-324 TDSFTLTQSLDLG
+324 TDSFTLTQNLDIG

-363 GNSPTTTTTNLLDVI
+363 GNSPTTSTTNLLDVI
-378 NYEQEFDVD
+378 NNVSENDID

-406 YTFEEDNYGITDVPV
+406 YTFEEDNYGIIDVPV
-421 LGGYTPPA
+421 LRGYTPPSPA
-429 PTAWP
+429 AWP
-434 MFYMV
+434 FYYFV

-459 TQYNVVTNSN
+459 TQYNIVTNSN

-481 DKTDITVG
+481 DKTDVTVG
-489 VRRTE
+489 MRRTE
-494 DDRKYTRGQYL
+494 DDRQFTRGQWL
-505 YGGAFDPGNN
+505 YVGNNAKGAFDIGNN

-521 PTTMMATSETC
+521 PTTMMAKSETC

-550 NSENVMTYYS
+550 NSENLMTYFS

-588 VGFKST
+588 AGFKST
-594 LRDGTLRLNGTYFY
+594 LRDGTVRLNGTYFS
-608 NSYENQ
+608 NTYENQ
-614 QITVGRVINGQPTAD
+614 QITVGRVIDGQPTAD
-629 IINAEEATIEGIEL
+629 IINAKEAYIEGIEL
-643 ELLAQLSDSWAM
+643 ELLAQLSESWAM
-655 TMTYGFMDGKYN
+655 TMTFGFMDGKYN
-667 SFTVDDYA
+667 SFTVDDYS

-697 AGDNGKSHTFD
+697 SGDNGKSHTFD
-708 VALIHTQTL
+708 MALIHTQAL

-736 GTMRHTP
+736 GTLRHTP
-743 GSELPGYNLVDGR
+743 GSDLPGYNLVDGR
-756 IAISLPD
+756 IAFSLPD

-772 TNLTDKEYISSMLWQ
+772 TNLTDKEYRSGMLWQ

>member
-1 MLSLK
+1 MRIKIIL
-6 LFEENLMK
+6 
-14 LKALFLGLSL
+14 LGLSL
-24 ISIPSFTFSAESSES
+24 ITIPSFTFSAEE
-39 ADEGSSIFD
+39 ESSIFD

-63 VPIPISALGGDR
+63 VPIPISALGGDQM
-75 LEARN
+75 EARN
-80 ITEIQD
+80 ITEIAD

-92 NLNFSAQGIN
+92 NLNFAAQGIN

-182 EGFVNLGVG
+182 EGFANVGVG
-191 TEGHSVVRGVFN
+191 TEGHVVMRGVLN
-203 LPVTDK
+203 VPISDK
-209 LSARFAMMTKETD
+209 LSARFAVMSKETD
-222 GFITNQITGEDQGNE
+222 GFIENQITGEKQGNE
-237 DSQSFRASVKYSGD
+237 DSQSFRASFKYTD
-251 TYNARFTFDHFET
+251 DAYNARFTFDHFES
-264 DELATLSSCRFIAP
+264 DEMAMLSSCRFIAP
-278 ANGALATGFPAVAFL
+278 ANGAVATGFPAVAYL
-293 AGTYDTMRNN
+293 AGTYDTMKKN
-303 CQETSRYLGRDNNPN
+303 CEETSRYLGRDNNPN
-318 QHATTD
+318 QHATSD
-324 TDSFTLTQSLDLG
+324 TDSFTLTQNLDIG

-363 GNSPTTTTTNLLDVI
+363 GNSPTTSTTNLLDVI
-378 NYEQEFDVD
+378 NNVSENDID

-406 YTFEEDNYGITDVPV
+406 YTFEEDNYGIIDVPV
-421 LGGYTPPA
+421 LRGYTPPSPA
-429 PTAWP
+429 AWP
-434 MFYMV
+434 FYYFV

-459 TQYNVVTNSN
+459 TQYNIVTNSN

-481 DKTDITVG
+481 DKTDVTVG
-489 VRRTE
+489 MRRTE
-494 DDRKYTRGQYL
+494 DDRQFTRGQWL
-505 YGGAFDPGNN
+505 YVGNNAKGAFDIGNN

-521 PTTMMATSETC
+521 PTTMMAKSETC

-550 NSENVMTYYS
+550 NSENLMTYFS

-594 LRDGTLRLNGTYFY
+594 LRDGTVRLNGTYFS
-608 NSYENQ
+608 NTYENQ
-614 QITVGRVINGQPTAD
+614 QITVGRVIDGQPTAD
-629 IINAEEATIEGIEL
+629 IINAKEASIEGIEL
-643 ELLAQLSDSWAM
+643 ELLAQLSESWAM
-655 TMTYGFMDGKYN
+655 TMTFGFMDGKYN
-667 SFTVDDYA
+667 SFTVDDYS

-697 AGDNGKSHTFD
+697 SGDNGKSHTFD
-708 VALIHTQTL
+708 MALIHTQAL

-736 GTMRHTP
+736 GTLRHTP
-743 GSELPGYNLVDGR
+743 GSDLPGYNLVDGR
-756 IAISLPD
+756 IAFSLPD

-772 TNLTDKEYISSMLWQ
+772 TNLTDKEYRSGMLWQ

>member
-1 MLSLK
+1 MRIKTIL
-6 LFEENLMK
+6 
-14 LKALFLGLSL
+14 LGLSL
-24 ISIPSFTFSAESSES
+24 ITIPSFTFSAEE
-39 ADEGSSIFD
+39 ESSIFD

-63 VPIPISALGGDR
+63 VPIPISALGGDQM
-75 LEARN
+75 EARN
-80 ITEIQD
+80 ITEIAD
-86 ITKLTP
+86 VTKLTP
-92 NLNFSAQGIN
+92 NLNFAAQGIN

-182 EGFVNLGVG
+182 EGFANVGVG
-191 TEGHSVVRGVFN
+191 TEGHVVMRGVLN
-203 LPVTDK
+203 VPISDK
-209 LSARFAMMTKETD
+209 LSARFAVMSKETD
-222 GFITNQITGEDQGNE
+222 GFIENQITGEKQGNE
-237 DSQSFRASVKYSGD
+237 DSQSFRASFKYTD
-251 TYNARFTFDHFET
+251 DAYNARFTFDHFES
-264 DELATLSSCRFIAP
+264 DEMAMLSSCRFIAP
-278 ANGALATGFPAVAFL
+278 ANGALATGFPAVAYL
-293 AGTYDTMRNN
+293 AGTYDTMKKN
-303 CQETSRYLGRDNNPN
+303 CEETSRYLGRDNNPN
-318 QHATTD
+318 QHATSD
-324 TDSFTLTQSLDLG
+324 TDSFTLTQNLDIG

-363 GNSPTTTTTNLLDVI
+363 GNSPTTSTTNLLDVI
-378 NYEQEFDVD
+378 NNVSENDID

-406 YTFEEDNYGITDVPV
+406 YTFEEDNYGIIDVPV
-421 LGGYTPPA
+421 LRGYTPPSPA
-429 PTAWP
+429 AWP
-434 MFYMV
+434 FYYFV

-459 TQYNVVTNSN
+459 TQYNIVTNSN

-489 VRRTE
+489 MRRTE
-494 DDRKYTRGQYL
+494 DDRQFTRGQWL
-505 YGGAFDPGNN
+505 YAGNNAKGAFDIGNN

-521 PTTMMATSETC
+521 PTTMMAKSETC

-550 NSENVMTYYS
+550 NSENLMTYFS

-588 VGFKST
+588 AGFKST
-594 LRDGTLRLNGTYFY
+594 LRDGTVRLNGTYFS
-608 NSYENQ
+608 NTYENQ
-614 QITVGRVINGQPTAD
+614 QITVGRVIDGQPTAD
-629 IINAEEATIEGIEL
+629 IINAKEASIEGIEL
-643 ELLAQLSDSWAM
+643 ELLAQLSESWAM
-655 TMTYGFMDGKYN
+655 TMTFGFMDGKYN
-667 SFTVDDYA
+667 SFTVDDYS

-697 AGDNGKSHTFD
+697 SGDNGKSHTFD
-708 VALIHTQTL
+708 MALIHTQAL

-736 GTMRHTP
+736 GTLRHTP
-743 GSELPGYNLVDGR
+743 GSDLPGYNLVDGR
-756 IAISLPD
+756 IAFSLPD

-772 TNLTDKEYISSMLWQ
+772 TNLTDKEYRSGMLWQ

>member
-1 MLSLK
+1 MRIKTIL
-6 LFEENLMK
+6 
-14 LKALFLGLSL
+14 LGISL
-24 ISIPSFTFSAESSES
+24 ITIPSFTFSAEE
-39 ADEGSSIFD
+39 ESSIFD

-63 VPIPISALGGDR
+63 VPIPISALGGDQM
-75 LEARN
+75 EARN
-80 ITEIQD
+80 ITEIAD

-92 NLNFSAQGIN
+92 NLNFAAQGIN

-182 EGFVNLGVG
+182 EGFANVGVG
-191 TEGHSVVRGVFN
+191 TEGHVVMRGVLN
-203 LPVTDK
+203 VPISDK
-209 LSARFAMMTKETD
+209 LSARFAVMSKETD
-222 GFITNQITGEDQGNE
+222 GFIENQITGEKQGNE
-237 DSQSFRASVKYSGD
+237 DSQSFRASFKYTD
-251 TYNARFTFDHFET
+251 DAYNARFTFDHFES
-264 DELATLSSCRFIAP
+264 DEMAMLSSCRFIAP
-278 ANGALATGFPAVAFL
+278 ANGALATGFPAVAYL
-293 AGTYDTMRNN
+293 AGTYDTMKKN
-303 CQETSRYLGRDNNPN
+303 CEETSRYLGRDNNPN
-318 QHATTD
+318 QHATSD
-324 TDSFTLTQSLDLG
+324 TDSFTLTQNLDIG

-363 GNSPTTTTTNLLDVI
+363 GNSPTTSTTNLLDVI
-378 NYEQEFDVD
+378 NNVSENDID

-406 YTFEEDNYGITDVPV
+406 YTFEEDNYGIIDVPV
-421 LGGYTPPA
+421 LRGYTPPSPA
-429 PTAWP
+429 AWP
-434 MFYMV
+434 FYYFV

-459 TQYNVVTNSN
+459 TQYNIVTNSN

-489 VRRTE
+489 MRRTE
-494 DDRKYTRGQYL
+494 DDRQFTRGQWL
-505 YGGAFDPGNN
+505 YAGNNAKGAFDIGNN

-521 PTTMMATSETC
+521 PTTMMAKSETC

-550 NSENVMTYYS
+550 NSDNLMTYFS

-588 VGFKST
+588 AGFKST
-594 LRDGTLRLNGTYFY
+594 LRDGTIRLNGTYFS
-608 NSYENQ
+608 NTYENQ
-614 QITVGRVINGQPTAD
+614 QITVGRVIDGQPTAD
-629 IINAEEATIEGIEL
+629 IINAKEASIEGIEL
-643 ELLAQLSDSWAM
+643 ELLAQLSESWAM
-655 TMTYGFMDGKYN
+655 TMTFGFMDGKYN
-667 SFTVDDYA
+667 SFTVDDYS

-697 AGDNGKSHTFD
+697 SGDNGKSHTFD
-708 VALIHTQTL
+708 MALIHTQAL

-736 GTMRHTP
+736 GTLRHTP
-743 GSELPGYNLVDGR
+743 GSDLPGYNLVDGR
-756 IAISLPD
+756 IAFSLPD

-772 TNLTDKEYISSMLWQ
+772 TNLTDKEYRSGMLWQ

>member
-1 MLSLK
+1 
-6 LFEENLMK
+6 MK
-14 LKALFLGLSL
+14 IKALLLGLSL
-24 ISIPSFTFSAESSES
+24 ITIPSFTFSAEE
-39 ADEGSSIFD
+39 ESSIFD

-80 ITEIQD
+80 ITEIAD
-86 ITKLTP
+86 VTKLTP
-92 NLNFSAQGIN
+92 NLNFAAQGIN

-182 EGFVNLGVG
+182 EGFANVGLG
-191 TEGHSVVRGVFN
+191 TEGHVVVRGVLNVPMTDN
-203 LPVTDK
+203 L
-209 LSARFAMMTKETD
+209 SGRFAVMSKETD
-222 GFITNQITGEDQGNE
+222 GFIKNQITGEDQGNE
-237 DSQSFRASVKYSGD
+237 DSQSFRASFKYSGD
-251 TYNARFTFDHFET
+251 SYNARLTFDRFES
-264 DELATLSSCRFIAP
+264 DELAMLSSCRFIAP
-278 ANGALATGFPAVAFL
+278 TNGAIATGFPAVAYL
-293 AGTYDTMRNN
+293 AGTYDTMRKN
-303 CQETSRYLGRDNNPN
+303 CLETGRNLGRDNNPN
-318 QHATTD
+318 QHATSE
-324 TDSFTLTQSLDLG
+324 TDSYTLTQSLDIG

-363 GNSPTTTTTNLLDVI
+363 GNSTTTSTTNLLDVI
-378 NYEQEFDVD
+378 NNRSENDVD

-395 DTDNLSWTIGA
+395 DTDNLSWTVGA
-406 YTFEEDNYGITDVPV
+406 YTFEEDNYGIIDVPV
-421 LGGYTPPA
+421 LRGYTPPA

-434 MFYMV
+434 MYYLV

-459 TQYNVVTNSN
+459 TQYNDVTNSN

-494 DDRKYTRGQYL
+494 DERQYTRGQYL
-505 YGGAFDPGNN
+505 YVGNTAQGPFDPTNN

-521 PTTMMATSETC
+521 PTTMVAKAETC
-532 YQEVDYSETTS
+532 FQKVDYSETTS
-543 RVILSHQ
+543 RVILSHTYT
-550 NSENVMTYYS
+550 ENLMTYAS

-570 NQAIDMKAFLPEV
+570 NQAIDMKAFLPEI

-594 LRDGTLRLNGTYFY
+594 LRDGTLRLNGTFFH
-608 NSYENQ
+608 NIYENQ
-614 QITVGRVINGQPTAD
+614 QITVGRVIDGQPTAD
-629 IINAEEATIEGIEL
+629 IINAKEAKIQGLEL

-655 TMTYGFMDGKYN
+655 TLTAGFMDGKYN

-683 TITQRDLSDTPFGY
+683 TITSRDLSDTPFGY
-697 AGDNGKSHTFD
+697 SGDGGKSHTFD
-708 VALIHTQTL
+708 MAFIHTQTL
-717 SSGANVVSQ
+717 SSGANIVSQ
-726 LGLTKRDNSW
+726 IGITKRDNSW
-736 GTMRHTP
+736 GTLRHTP
-743 GSELPGYNLVDGR
+743 GSEMPGYNLVDGR
-756 IAISLPD
+756 ITYSLPD
-763 GVTTITLWG
+763 GVTTITFWG
-772 TNLTDKEYISSMLWQ
+772 TNLTDKEYRSGMLWQ

>member
-1 MLSLK
+1 MRIKVIFLSL
-6 LFEENLMK
+6 
-14 LKALFLGLSL
+14 SL
-24 ISIPSFTFSAESSES
+24 LTIPSFTYSAEE
-39 ADEGSSIFD
+39 ESSIFD

-63 VPIPISALGGDR
+63 VPIPISALDGDR
-75 LEARN
+75 LESRN
-80 ITEIQD
+80 ITEIAD
-86 ITKLTP
+86 VTKLTP

-182 EGFVNLGVG
+182 EGFANLGIG
-191 TEGHSVVRGVFN
+191 TEGHIVMRGVLN
-203 LPVTDK
+203 VPMGDK
-209 LSARFAMMTKETD
+209 LSARFAVMSKETD
-222 GFITNQITGEDQGNE
+222 GFIKNQITGEDQGNE
-237 DSQSFRASVKYSGD
+237 DSQSFRASFKYTGD
-251 TYNARFTFDHFET
+251 AYNARFTFDHFES
-264 DELATLSSCRFIAP
+264 DELAMISSCRFIAP
-278 ANGALATGFPAVAFL
+278 ANGALATGFPAVAYL
-293 AGTYDTMRNN
+293 AGTYDTMRKN
-303 CQETSRYLGRDNNPN
+303 CQETSRNLGRDNNPN
-318 QHATTD
+318 QGVTSD

-363 GNSPTTTTTNLLDVI
+363 GNSPTTSTTNLLDVI
-378 NYEQEFDVD
+378 NNASENDID
-387 SHEIRLSG
+387 SHELRLSG
-395 DTDNLSWTIGA
+395 DTDNLTWTIGA
-406 YTFEEDNYGITDVPV
+406 YTFEEDNYGIIDVPV
-421 LGGYTPPA
+421 LRGYTPPA

-434 MFYMV
+434 LYYFV
-439 IPGVLNVAQT
+439 IPGALNVAQT

-459 TQYNVVTNSN
+459 TQYNIVTNSN

-489 VRRTE
+489 IRKTE
-494 DDRKYTRGQYL
+494 DDRQFTRGQWL
-505 YGGAFDPGNN
+505 YVGNNAKGAFDIGNN

-521 PTTMMATSETC
+521 PTTMMAKSETC

-543 RVILSHQ
+543 RVILSYQ
-550 NSENVMTYYS
+550 NSEDLMTYYS

-570 NQAIDMKAFLPEV
+570 NQAIDMKAFLPEI

-608 NSYENQ
+608 NIYENQ
-614 QITVGRVINGQPTAD
+614 QITVGRVIDGQPTAD
-629 IINAEEATIEGIEL
+629 IINAKEAKIEGIEL

-667 SFTVDDYA
+667 SFTVDDYT

-697 AGDNGKSHTFD
+697 SGDNGKSHTFD
-708 VALIHTQTL
+708 MALIHTQTL
-717 SSGANVVSQ
+717 SSGANVMSQ
-726 LGLTKRDNSW
+726 IGLTKRDNSW
-736 GTMRHTP
+736 GTLRHTP
-743 GSELPGYNLVDGR
+743 GSDLPGYSLIDGR
-756 IAISLPD
+756 ITYALPD

-772 TNLTDKEYISSMLWQ
+772 TNLTDKEYRSGMLWQ

>member
-1 MLSLK
+1 MRIKIILLSL
-6 LFEENLMK
+6 
-14 LKALFLGLSL
+14 SL
-24 ISIPSFTFSAESSES
+24 LTIPSFSYSAEE
-39 ADEGSSIFD
+39 ESSIFD

-63 VPIPISALGGDR
+63 VPIPISALDGDR
-75 LEARN
+75 LESRN
-80 ITEIQD
+80 ITEIAD
-86 ITKLTP
+86 VTKLTP

-182 EGFVNLGVG
+182 EGFANLGIG
-191 TEGHSVVRGVFN
+191 TEGHIVMRGVLN
-203 LPVTDK
+203 VPMGDK
-209 LSARFAMMTKETD
+209 LSARFAVMSKETD
-222 GFITNQITGEDQGNE
+222 GFIKNQITGEDQGNE
-237 DSQSFRASVKYSGD
+237 DSQSFRASFKYTGD
-251 TYNARFTFDHFET
+251 AYNARFTFDHFES
-264 DELATLSSCRFIAP
+264 DELAMISSCRFIAP
-278 ANGALATGFPAVAFL
+278 ANGALATGFPAVAYL
-293 AGTYDTMRNN
+293 AGTYDTMRKN
-303 CQETSRYLGRDNNPN
+303 CQETSRNLGRDNNPN
-318 QHATTD
+318 QGVTSD

-363 GNSPTTTTTNLLDVI
+363 GNSPTTSTTNLLDVI
-378 NYEQEFDVD
+378 NNASENDID
-387 SHEIRLSG
+387 SHELRLSG
-395 DTDNLSWTIGA
+395 DTDNLTWTIGA
-406 YTFEEDNYGITDVPV
+406 YTFEEDNYGIIDVPV
-421 LGGYTPPA
+421 LRGYTPPA

-434 MFYMV
+434 LYYFV
-439 IPGVLNVAQT
+439 IPGALNVAQT

-459 TQYNVVTNSN
+459 TQYNIVTNSN

-489 VRRTE
+489 IRKTE
-494 DDRKYTRGQYL
+494 DDRQFTRGQWL
-505 YGGAFDPGNN
+505 YVGNNAKGAFDIGNN

-521 PTTMMATSETC
+521 PTTMMAKSETC

-543 RVILSHQ
+543 RVILSYQ
-550 NSENVMTYYS
+550 NSEDLMTYYS

-570 NQAIDMKAFLPEV
+570 NQAIDMKAFLPEI

-608 NSYENQ
+608 NIYENQ
-614 QITVGRVINGQPTAD
+614 QITVGRVIDGQPTAD
-629 IINAEEATIEGIEL
+629 IINAKEAKIEGIEL

-667 SFTVDDYA
+667 SFTVDDYT

-697 AGDNGKSHTFD
+697 SGDNGKSHTFD
-708 VALIHTQTL
+708 MALIHTQTL
-717 SSGANVVSQ
+717 SSGANVMSQ
-726 LGLTKRDNSW
+726 IGLTKRDNSW
-736 GTMRHTP
+736 GTLRHTP
-743 GSELPGYNLVDGR
+743 GSDLPGYSLIDGR
-756 IAISLPD
+756 ITYALPD

-772 TNLTDKEYISSMLWQ
+772 TNLTDKEYRSGMLWQ

>member
-1 MLSLK
+1 MRIKTIL
-6 LFEENLMK
+6 
-14 LKALFLGLSL
+14 LGLSL
-24 ISIPSFTFSAESSES
+24 ITIPSFTFSAEE
-39 ADEGSSIFD
+39 ESSIFD

-63 VPIPISALGGDR
+63 VPIPISALGGDQM
-75 LEARN
+75 EARN
-80 ITEIQD
+80 ITEIAD

-92 NLNFSAQGIN
+92 NLNFAAQGIN

-182 EGFVNLGVG
+182 EGFANVGVG
-191 TEGHSVVRGVFN
+191 TEGHVVMRGVLN
-203 LPVTDK
+203 VPISDK
-209 LSARFAMMTKETD
+209 LSARFAVMSKETD
-222 GFITNQITGEDQGNE
+222 GFIENQITGEKQGNE
-237 DSQSFRASVKYSGD
+237 DSQSLRASFKYTGD
-251 TYNARFTFDHFET
+251 AYNARFTFDHFES
-264 DELATLSSCRFIAP
+264 DEMAMLSSCRFIAP
-278 ANGALATGFPAVAFL
+278 ANGALATCFPAVAYL
-293 AGTYDTMRNN
+293 AGPYDTLKKN
-303 CQETSRYLGRDNNPN
+303 CEETSRYLGRDNNPN
-318 QHATTD
+318 QNATSD
-324 TDSFTLTQSLDLG
+324 TDSFTLTQSLDIG

-363 GNSPTTTTTNLLDVI
+363 GNSPTTSTTNLLDVI
-378 NYEQEFDVD
+378 NNRSENDID

-406 YTFEEDNYGITDVPV
+406 YTFEEDNYGIIDVPV
-421 LGGYTPPA
+421 LRGFTPPSPA
-429 PTAWP
+429 AWP
-434 MFYMV
+434 FFYTV
-439 IPGVLNVAQT
+439 IPGVLNVPET

-459 TQYNVVTNSN
+459 TQYNIVTNSN

-489 VRRTE
+489 MRRTE
-494 DDRKYTRGQYL
+494 DDRQFTRGQWL
-505 YGGAFDPGNN
+505 YAGNNAKGAFDIGNN

-521 PTTMMATSETC
+521 PISMMAKSETC

-550 NSENVMTYYS
+550 NSENLMTYFS

-588 VGFKST
+588 AGFKST
-594 LRDGTLRLNGTYFY
+594 LRDGTVRLNGTYFS
-608 NSYENQ
+608 NTYENQ
-614 QITVGRVINGQPTAD
+614 QITVGRVIDGQPTAD
-629 IINAEEATIEGIEL
+629 IINAKEASIEGIEL
-643 ELLAQLSDSWAM
+643 ELLAQLSESWAM
-655 TMTYGFMDGKYN
+655 TMTFGFMDGKYN
-667 SFTVDDYA
+667 SFTVDDYS

-697 AGDNGKSHTFD
+697 SGDNGKSHTFD
-708 VALIHTQTL
+708 MALIHTQAL

-736 GTMRHTP
+736 GTLRHTP
-743 GSELPGYNLVDGR
+743 GSDLPGYNLVDGR
-756 IAISLPD
+756 IAFSLPD

-772 TNLTDKEYISSMLWQ
+772 TNLTDKEYRSGMLWQ

>member
-1 MLSLK
+1 MKIKIILLS
-6 LFEENLMK
+6 F
-14 LKALFLGLSL
+14 SL
-24 ISIPSFTFSAESSES
+24 LTIPSFTFS
-39 ADEGSSIFD
+39 DEEESSIFD

-92 NLNFSAQGIN
+92 NLSFSAQGIN

-169 LIHIITKDPTEAL
+169 LIHIITKDPTESL
-182 EGFVNLGVG
+182 EGFANLGVG
-191 TEGHSVVRGVFN
+191 TEGHVVMRGVLN
-203 LPVTDK
+203 VPISDT
-209 LSARFAMMTKETD
+209 LSARFAVMSKETD
-222 GFITNQITGEDQGNE
+222 GFIKNQITGEDQGNE
-237 DSQSFRASVKYSGD
+237 DSQSLRASLKYTGD
-251 TYNARFTFDHFET
+251 AYTARLTFDHFES
-264 DELATLSSCRFIAP
+264 DELAMLSSCRFIAP
-278 ANGALATGFPAVAFL
+278 ANGALATGFPAVAYL
-293 AGTYDTMRNN
+293 AGTYDTMRKN
-303 CQETSRYLGRDNNPN
+303 CLETSRHLGRDNNPN
-318 QHATTD
+318 QNTTSE

-337 IGTLTMISNHR
+337 LGTLTMISNHR
-348 EIENYNGTWGWGMGS
+348 EIENYNGTWGWGMGT
-363 GNSPTTTTTNLLDVI
+363 GNSPTTSTTNLLDVI
-378 NYEQEFDVD
+378 NNVSENDID

-406 YTFEEDNYGITDVPV
+406 YTFEEDNYGIIDVPV
-421 LGGYTPPA
+421 LRGYTPPA

-434 MFYMV
+434 FYYLV

-459 TQYNVVTNSN
+459 TQYNIVTNSN

-476 TYVIN
+476 TFILN
-481 DKTDITVG
+481 DKTDITLG
-489 VRRTE
+489 VRKTE
-494 DDRKYTRGQYL
+494 DDRQFLRGQWL
-505 YGGAFDPGNN
+505 YVGNNAKGAFDIGNN

-521 PTTMMATSETC
+521 PATMMAKSETC
-532 YQEVDYSETTS
+532 YREVDYSETTS
-543 RVILSHQ
+543 RVILSHK
-550 NSENVMTYYS
+550 NSENLMTYYS

-570 NQAIDMKAFLPEV
+570 NQAIDMKAFLPEI

-594 LRDGTLRLNGTYFY
+594 LRDGTVRLNGTYFY
-608 NSYENQ
+608 NIYENQ
-614 QITVGRVINGQPTAD
+614 QITVGRVIDGQPTAD
-629 IINAEEATIEGIEL
+629 IINAKEANIEGIEL

-683 TITQRDLSDTPFGY
+683 TITERDLSDTPFGY
-697 AGDNGKSHTFD
+697 SGDNGKSHTFD
-708 VALIHTQTL
+708 MALIHTQTL

-726 LGLTKRDNSW
+726 IGLTKRDNSW
-736 GTMRHTP
+736 GTLRHTP
-743 GSELPGYNLVDGR
+743 GSDLPGYSLIDAR
-756 IAISLPD
+756 IAYSLPD

-772 TNLTDKEYISSMLWQ
+772 TNLTDKEYRSNMLWQ

>member
-1 MLSLK
+1 MNIKTLL
-6 LFEENLMK
+6 
-14 LKALFLGLSL
+14 LGVSL
-24 ISIPSFTFSAESSES
+24 ITIPSFTFSAEE
-39 ADEGSSIFD
+39 ESSIFD

-55 KREESAQS
+55 KREETAQS

-80 ITEIQD
+80 ITEIAD
-86 ITKLTP
+86 VTKLTP
-92 NLNFSAQGIN
+92 NLNFAAQGIN

-182 EGFVNLGVG
+182 EGFANVGFG
-191 TEGHSVVRGVFN
+191 TEGHVVVRGVLN
-203 LPVTDK
+203 VPMTDK
-209 LSARFAMMTKETD
+209 LSGRFAVMSKETD
-222 GFITNQITGEDQGNE
+222 GFIKNQITGEDQGNE
-237 DSQSFRASVKYSGD
+237 DSQSFRASFKYSGD
-251 TYNARFTFDHFET
+251 SYNARLTYDHFES
-264 DELATLSSCRFIAP
+264 DELAMISSCRFIAP
-278 ANGALATGFPAVAFL
+278 ANGALATGFPAVAYL
-293 AGTYDTMRNN
+293 AGTYDTMRKN
-303 CQETSRYLGRDNNPN
+303 CLETSRTLGRDNNPN
-318 QHATTD
+318 QNATSE
-324 TDSFTLTQSLDLG
+324 TDSYTLTQSLDLG

-363 GNSPTTTTTNLLDVI
+363 GNSPTTSTTNLLDVI
-378 NYEQEFDVD
+378 NNRSENDVD
-387 SHEIRLSG
+387 SHELRLSG
-395 DTDNLSWTIGA
+395 ETDNLSWTIGA
-406 YTFEEDNYGITDVPV
+406 YTFEEDNYGIIDVPV
-421 LGGYTPPA
+421 LRGYTPPA

-434 MFYMV
+434 FFYVV

-459 TQYNVVTNSN
+459 TQYNDVTNAN

-494 DDRKYTRGQYL
+494 DERQFTRGQYL
-505 YGGAFDPGNN
+505 YVGNTAQGPFDPTNN

-521 PTTMMATSETC
+521 PTTMVAKSETC

-543 RVILSHQ
+543 RVILSHATT
-550 NSENVMTYYS
+550 ENVMTYAS

-594 LRDGTLRLNGTYFY
+594 LRDGTLRLNGTYFH
-608 NSYENQ
+608 NIYENQ
-614 QITVGRVINGQPTAD
+614 QITVGRVIDGQPTAD
-629 IINAEEATIEGIEL
+629 IINAEEAKIQGIEL

-655 TMTYGFMDGKYN
+655 TMTYGLMDGKYN

-697 AGDNGKSHTFD
+697 SGDNGKSHTFD
-708 VALIHTQTL
+708 VAFINTQTL

-726 LGLTKRDNSW
+726 IGLTKRDNSW
-736 GTMRHTP
+736 GTLRHTP
-743 GSELPGYNLVDGR
+743 GSEMPGYSLLDGR
-756 IAISLPD
+756 ITYSLAD
-763 GVTTITLWG
+763 GVTTLTFWG
-772 TNLTDKEYISSMLWQ
+772 TNLTDKEYRSGMLWQ

>member
-1 MLSLK
+1 
-6 LFEENLMK
+6 MK
-14 LKALFLGLSL
+14 IKALL
-24 ISIPSFTFSAESSES
+24 ISISLLTIPSFTISAEE
-39 ADEGSSIFD
+39 ESSIFD

-55 KREESAQS
+55 KREETAQS
-63 VPIPISALGGDR
+63 VPIPISALDGDR
-75 LEARN
+75 LESRN
-80 ITEIQD
+80 ITEIAD
-86 ITKLTP
+86 VTKLTP
-92 NLNFSAQGIN
+92 NLNFAAQGIN

-182 EGFVNLGVG
+182 EGFANVGLG
-191 TEGHSVVRGVFN
+191 TEGHVVVRGVLN
-203 LPVTDK
+203 VPITDK
-209 LSARFAMMTKETD
+209 LSGRFAVMSKETD
-222 GFITNQITGEDQGNE
+222 GFIKNQITGEDQGNE
-237 DSQSFRASVKYSGD
+237 DSQSFRASFKYTGEN
-251 TYNARFTFDHFET
+251 YNARLTWDRFES
-264 DELATLSSCRFIAP
+264 DELAMLSSCRFIAP
-278 ANGALATGFPAVAFL
+278 ANGALATGFPAVAYL
-293 AGTYDTMRNN
+293 AGTYDTMRKN
-303 CQETSRYLGRDNNPN
+303 CLETSRHLGRDNNPN
-318 QHATTD
+318 QHATSE
-324 TDSFTLTQSLDLG
+324 TDSYTLTQTLDLG

-348 EIENYNGTWGWGMGS
+348 EIENYNGTWGWGMGT
-363 GNSPTTTTTNLLDVI
+363 GNSPTTSTTNLLDVI
-378 NYEQEFDVD
+378 NNRSENDVD
-387 SHEIRLSG
+387 SHELRLSG
-395 DTDNLSWTIGA
+395 ETDNLNWTIGA
-406 YTFEEDNYGITDVPV
+406 YTFEEDNYGIIDVPV
-421 LGGYTPPA
+421 LRGYTPPA

-434 MFYMV
+434 MYYLV
-439 IPGVLNVAQT
+439 IPG
-449 VMGTQMFGSR
+449 
-459 TQYNVVTNSN
+459 
-469 DAFFAEG
+469 
-476 TYVIN
+476 VIN

-494 DDRKYTRGQYL
+494 DDRQFTRGQFL
-505 YGGAFDPGNN
+505 YVGNTAQGPFDPTNN

-521 PTTMMATSETC
+521 PTTMVAKSETC

-543 RVILSHQ
+543 RVIVSHATT
-550 NSENVMTYYS
+550 ENMMTYAS

-570 NQAIDMKAFLPEV
+570 NQAIDMKAFLPEI

-594 LRDGTLRLNGTYFY
+594 LRDGTMRLNGTYFH
-608 NSYENQ
+608 NIYENQ
-614 QITVGRVINGQPTAD
+614 QITVGRVIDGQPTAD
-629 IINAEEATIEGIEL
+629 IINAEEAKIQGIEL

-655 TMTYGFMDGKYN
+655 TMTYGLMDGKYN
-667 SFTVDDYA
+667 SFTVDDYS

-683 TITQRDLSDTPFGY
+683 TITSRDLSDTPFGY
-697 AGDNGKSHTFD
+697 SGDNGKSHTFD
-708 VALIHTQTL
+708 MAFIHTQSL

-726 LGLTKRDNSW
+726 IGLTKRDNSW
-736 GTMRHTP
+736 GTLRHTP
-743 GSELPGYNLVDGR
+743 GSDLPGYSLLDGR
-756 IAISLPD
+756 ITYSLAD

-772 TNLTDKEYISSMLWQ
+772 TNLTDKEYRSGMLWQ

>member
-1 MLSLK
+1 MRIKVILLSL
-6 LFEENLMK
+6 
-14 LKALFLGLSL
+14 SL
-24 ISIPSFTFSAESSES
+24 LTIPSFTYSAEE
-39 ADEGSSIFD
+39 ESSIFD

-63 VPIPISALGGDR
+63 VPIPISALDGDR
-75 LEARN
+75 LESRN
-80 ITEIQD
+80 ITEIAD
-86 ITKLTP
+86 VTKLTP

-182 EGFVNLGVG
+182 EGFANLGIG
-191 TEGHSVVRGVFN
+191 TEGHIVMRGVLN
-203 LPVTDK
+203 IPMGDK
-209 LSARFAMMTKETD
+209 LSARFAVMSKETD
-222 GFITNQITGEDQGNE
+222 GFIKNQITGEDQGNE
-237 DSQSFRASVKYSGD
+237 DSQSFRASFKYTD
-251 TYNARFTFDHFET
+251 DAYNARFTFDHFES
-264 DELATLSSCRFIAP
+264 DELAMISSCRFIAP
-278 ANGALATGFPAVAFL
+278 ANGALATGFPAVAYL
-293 AGTYDTMRNN
+293 AGTYDTMKKN
-303 CQETSRYLGRDNNPN
+303 CQETSRHLGRDNNPN
-318 QHATTD
+318 QNTTSE
-324 TDSFTLTQSLDLG
+324 TDSFTLTQSLDIG

-363 GNSPTTTTTNLLDVI
+363 GNSPTTSTTNLLDVI
-378 NYEQEFDVD
+378 NNLSENDID

-406 YTFEEDNYGITDVPV
+406 YTFEEDNYGIIDVPV
-421 LGGYTPPA
+421 LRGYTPPSPA
-429 PTAWP
+429 AWP
-434 MFYMV
+434 FYYFV

-459 TQYNVVTNSN
+459 TQYNIVTNSN

-489 VRRTE
+489 MRKTE
-494 DDRKYTRGQYL
+494 DDRQFTRGQWL
-505 YGGAFDPGNN
+505 YVGNNAKGAFDIGNN

-521 PTTMMATSETC
+521 PTTMMAKSETC

-550 NSENVMTYYS
+550 NSENLMTYYS

-570 NQAIDMKAFLPEV
+570 NQAIDMKAFLPEI

-608 NSYENQ
+608 NIYENQ
-614 QITVGRVINGQPTAD
+614 QITVGRVIDGQPTAD
-629 IINAEEATIEGIEL
+629 IINAKEAKIEGIEL

-667 SFTVDDYA
+667 SFTVDDYT

-697 AGDNGKSHTFD
+697 SGDNGKSHTFD
-708 VALIHTQTL
+708 MALIHTQTL
-717 SSGANVVSQ
+717 SSGANVMSQ
-726 LGLTKRDNSW
+726 IGLTKRDNSW
-736 GTMRHTP
+736 GTLRHTP
-743 GSELPGYNLVDGR
+743 GSEMPGYSLIDGR
-756 IAISLPD
+756 ITYALPD

-772 TNLTDKEYISSMLWQ
+772 TNLTDKEYRSGMLWQ

>member
-1 MLSLK
+1 MRIKILLLSL
-6 LFEENLMK
+6 
-14 LKALFLGLSL
+14 SL
-24 ISIPSFTFSAESSES
+24 LTIPSFTYSAEE
-39 ADEGSSIFD
+39 ESSIFD

-63 VPIPISALGGDR
+63 VPIPISALDGDR
-75 LEARN
+75 LESRN
-80 ITEIQD
+80 ITEIAD

-182 EGFVNLGVG
+182 EGFANLGIG
-191 TEGHSVVRGVFN
+191 TEGHIVMRGVLN
-203 LPVTDK
+203 VPMGDK
-209 LSARFAMMTKETD
+209 LSARFAVMSKETD
-222 GFITNQITGEDQGNE
+222 GFIKNQITGEDQGNE
-237 DSQSFRASVKYSGD
+237 DSQSFRASFKYTGD
-251 TYNARFTFDHFET
+251 AYNARFTFDHFES
-264 DELATLSSCRFIAP
+264 DELAMLSSCRFIAP
-278 ANGALATGFPAVAFL
+278 ANGAVATGFPAVAYL
-293 AGTYDTMRNN
+293 AGTYDTMKKN
-303 CQETSRYLGRDNNPN
+303 CQETSRTLGRDNNPN
-318 QHATTD
+318 QGVTSD

-363 GNSPTTTTTNLLDVI
+363 GNSPTTSTTNLLDVI
-378 NYEQEFDVD
+378 NNASENDID
-387 SHEIRLSG
+387 SHELRLSG

-406 YTFEEDNYGITDVPV
+406 YTFEEDNYGIIDVPV
-421 LGGYTPPA
+421 LRGYTPPA

-434 MFYMV
+434 MYYLV

-459 TQYNVVTNSN
+459 TQYNIVTNSN
-469 DAFFAEG
+469 DALFAEG

-489 VRRTE
+489 IRKTE
-494 DDRKYTRGQYL
+494 DDRQFTRGQWL
-505 YGGAFDPGNN
+505 YVGNNAKGAFDIGNN

-521 PTTMMATSETC
+521 PTTMMAKSETC

-543 RVILSHQ
+543 RVILSYQ
-550 NSENVMTYYS
+550 NSEDLMTYYS

-594 LRDGTLRLNGTYFY
+594 LRDETLRLNGTYFY
-608 NSYENQ
+608 NIYENQ
-614 QITVGRVINGQPTAD
+614 QITVGRVIDGQPTAD
-629 IINAEEATIEGIEL
+629 IINAKEAKIEGIEL
-643 ELLAQLSDSWAM
+643 ELLAQLTDSLAM

-667 SFTVDDYA
+667 SFTVDDYT

-697 AGDNGKSHTFD
+697 SGDNGKSHTFD
-708 VALIHTQTL
+708 MALIHTQTL
-717 SSGANVVSQ
+717 SSGANVMSQ
-726 LGLTKRDNSW
+726 IGLTKRDNSW
-736 GTMRHTP
+736 GTLRHTP
-743 GSELPGYNLVDGR
+743 GSDMPGYSLVDGR
-756 IAISLPD
+756 ITYALPD
-763 GVTTITLWG
+763 GVTTITFWG
-772 TNLTDKEYISSMLWQ
+772 TNLTDKEYRSGMLWQ

>member
-1 MLSLK
+1 MRINTIL
-6 LFEENLMK
+6 
-14 LKALFLGLSL
+14 LGLSL
-24 ISIPSFTFSAESSES
+24 ITIPSFTFSAEE
-39 ADEGSSIFD
+39 ESSIFD

-63 VPIPISALGGDR
+63 VPIPISALGGDQM
-75 LEARN
+75 EARN
-80 ITEIQD
+80 ITEIAD

-92 NLNFSAQGIN
+92 NLNFAAQGIN

-182 EGFVNLGVG
+182 EGFANVGVG
-191 TEGHSVVRGVFN
+191 TEGHVVMRGVLN
-203 LPVTDK
+203 VPISDK
-209 LSARFAMMTKETD
+209 LSARFAVMSKETD
-222 GFITNQITGEDQGNE
+222 GFIENQITGEKQGNE
-237 DSQSFRASVKYSGD
+237 DSQSFRASFKYTD
-251 TYNARFTFDHFET
+251 DAYNARFTFDHFES
-264 DELATLSSCRFIAP
+264 DEMAMLSSCRFIAP
-278 ANGALATGFPAVAFL
+278 ANGAVATGFPAVAYL
-293 AGTYDTMRNN
+293 AGTYDTMKKN
-303 CQETSRYLGRDNNPN
+303 CEETSRYLGRDNNPN
-318 QHATTD
+318 QHATSD
-324 TDSFTLTQSLDLG
+324 TDSFTLTQNLDIG

-363 GNSPTTTTTNLLDVI
+363 GNSPTTSTTNLLDVI
-378 NYEQEFDVD
+378 NNVSENDID

-406 YTFEEDNYGITDVPV
+406 YTFEEDNYGIIDVPV
-421 LGGYTPPA
+421 LRGYTPPSPA
-429 PTAWP
+429 AWP
-434 MFYMV
+434 FYYFV

-459 TQYNVVTNSN
+459 TQYNIVTNSN

-481 DKTDITVG
+481 DKTDVTVG
-489 VRRTE
+489 MRRTE
-494 DDRKYTRGQYL
+494 DDRQFTRGQWL
-505 YGGAFDPGNN
+505 YVGNNAKGAFDPTNN

-521 PTTMMATSETC
+521 PTTMMAKSETC

-550 NSENVMTYYS
+550 NSENLMTYFS

-588 VGFKST
+588 AGFKST
-594 LRDGTLRLNGTYFY
+594 LRDGTVRLNGTYFS
-608 NSYENQ
+608 NTYENQ
-614 QITVGRVINGQPTAD
+614 QITVGRVIDGQPTAD
-629 IINAEEATIEGIEL
+629 IINAKEASIEGIEL
-643 ELLAQLSDSWAM
+643 ELLAQLSESWAM
-655 TMTYGFMDGKYN
+655 TMTFGFMDGKYN
-667 SFTVDDYA
+667 SFTVDDYS

-697 AGDNGKSHTFD
+697 SGDNGKSHTFD
-708 VALIHTQTL
+708 MALIHTQAL

-736 GTMRHTP
+736 GTLRHTP
-743 GSELPGYNLVDGR
+743 GSDLPGYNLVDGR
-756 IAISLPD
+756 IAFSLPD

-772 TNLTDKEYISSMLWQ
+772 TNLTDKEYRSGMLWQ

>member
-1 MLSLK
+1 
-6 LFEENLMK
+6 MK
-14 LKALFLGLSL
+14 IKALLLGLSL
-24 ISIPSFTFSAESSES
+24 ITIPSFTFSAEE
-39 ADEGSSIFD
+39 ESSIFD

-55 KREESAQS
+55 KREETAQS

-80 ITEIQD
+80 ITEIAD
-86 ITKLTP
+86 VTKLTP
-92 NLNFSAQGIN
+92 NLNFAAQGIN

-182 EGFVNLGVG
+182 EGFANVGLG
-191 TEGHSVVRGVFN
+191 TEGHVVVRGVLN
-203 LPVTDK
+203 VPMTDK
-209 LSARFAMMTKETD
+209 LSGRFAVMSKETD
-222 GFITNQITGEDQGNE
+222 GFIKNQITGEDQGNE
-237 DSQSFRASVKYSGD
+237 DSQSFRASFKYSGD
-251 TYNARFTFDHFET
+251 SYNARLTFDRFES
-264 DELATLSSCRFIAP
+264 DELAMLSSCRFIAP
-278 ANGALATGFPAVAFL
+278 TNGAIATGFPAVAYL
-293 AGTYDTMRNN
+293 AGTYDTMRKN
-303 CQETSRYLGRDNNPN
+303 CLETGRNLGRDNNPN
-318 QHATTD
+318 QHTTSE
-324 TDSFTLTQSLDLG
+324 TDSYTLTQSLDIG

-363 GNSPTTTTTNLLDVI
+363 GNSPTTSTTNLLDVI
-378 NYEQEFDVD
+378 NNRSENDVD

-395 DTDNLSWTIGA
+395 DTDNLSWTVGA
-406 YTFEEDNYGITDVPV
+406 YTFEEDNYGIIDVPV
-421 LGGYTPPA
+421 LRGYTPPA

-434 MFYMV
+434 MYYLV

-459 TQYNVVTNSN
+459 TQYNDVTNTN

-489 VRRTE
+489 MRRTE
-494 DDRKYTRGQYL
+494 DNREYTRGQYL
-505 YGGAFDPGNN
+505 YGSGAFDPTNN

-521 PTTMMATSETC
+521 PTTMVAKAETC
-532 YQEVDYSETTS
+532 FQKVDYSETTS
-543 RVILSHQ
+543 RVILSHTYT
-550 NSENVMTYYS
+550 ENLMTYAS

-570 NQAIDMKAFLPEV
+570 NQAIDMKAFLPEI

-594 LRDGTLRLNGTYFY
+594 LRDGTLRLNGTYFH
-608 NSYENQ
+608 NIYENQ
-614 QITVGRVINGQPTAD
+614 QITVGRVIDGQPTAD
-629 IINAEEATIEGIEL
+629 IINAEEAKIQGLEL

-655 TMTYGFMDGKYN
+655 TLTAGFMDGKYN
-667 SFTVDDYA
+667 SFTVDDYT

-683 TITQRDLSDTPFGY
+683 TITSRDLSDTPFGY
-697 AGDNGKSHTFD
+697 SGDGGKSHTFD
-708 VALIHTQTL
+708 MAFIHTQTL

-726 LGLTKRDNSW
+726 LGITKRDNSW
-736 GTMRHTP
+736 GTLRHTP
-743 GSELPGYNLVDGR
+743 GSEMPGYNLVDGR
-756 IAISLPD
+756 ITYSLPD
-763 GVTTITLWG
+763 GVTTITFWG
-772 TNLTDKEYISSMLWQ
+772 TNLTDKEYRSGMLWQ